1 MVKKSILV
9 FLILVGT
16 ISLSLTLRIGIWDDY
31 PLAYVKDN
39 KAAGIYVDL
48 LDEIA
53 KKEGWKIF
61 YRYYKWEDL
70 FPALARGQIDCLGPI
85 ADTKSRRHEFTF
97 NSEAFFQNWGV
108 IVSKKTISSIFDLE
122 GKTIGIGIDD
132 VYGHFLEEML
142 KSFSV
147 KAEIKEAYNSFE
159 DIAKDVASGKIDA
172 GVMSRITAF
181 MFVNKYKYHIS
192 SIVFRPASLKL
203 AFPKNSTL
211 AKEVIPV
218 IDKYLKKWK
227 ADPNSIYW
235 KSVTSY
241 LGAPKGISKNI
252 LIVITILTI
261 FVVSFV
267 FVIFIQYMFSRKL
280 KAELE
285 KATAQIKERNKELEE
300 LNKELEIALKKSE
313 ESMNK
318 SFEIM
323 KHISQIANLEVDEE
337 EFMQKLLE
345 IALEYLEPAKYGSIF
360 ILDEKGRM
368 KMIAS
373 VGHNKELFNRH
384 EFKETFAFY
393 YDKPVIVKEILD
405 VDKRILDPEDYKV
418 ITKISKPIKE
428 SLIVPIAVENSR
440 IGTLTVDIPPSE
452 EGDFTEHHVKIAE
465 SFSRIAATFITFRD
479 HIKIKETFHKN
490 IILILAK
497 ALDFYSPYTKGHSE
511 RVADLSAKIAEEMGL
526 SKDEVRKVYWAG
538 IIHDVG
544 KIFVPQDIINKPERL
559 TGEEYEL
566 IKLHAIKSAEI
577 IKEIE
582 GLEEIANIVRHHH
595 ERCDGTGYP
604 DGLKCHEIPLEAK
617 IIAVA
622 DAFDAMTS
630 ERPYREALTPEEAL
644 NEIIKNSGTQ
654 FDPQVVQA
662 FVRVFHK
669 LYKEETA

>member
-1 MVKKSILV
+1 MIKRATLLLTIIASIV
-9 FLILVGT
+9 
-16 ISLSLTLRIGIWDDY
+16 LSLTLRVGIWDDY

-53 KKEGWKIF
+53 KKEGWTIF

-70 FPALARGQIDCLGPI
+70 FPALAQGEIDCLGPI

-108 IVSKKTISSIFDLE
+108 VISKKTISSIFDLE

-132 VYGHFLEEML
+132 VYGHFFKEML
-142 KSFSV
+142 KNFSV
-147 KAEIKEAYNSFE
+147 NAEIKEAYNSFE
-159 DIAKDVASGKIDA
+159 EIAKDVASGKIDA
-172 GVMSRITAF
+172 GVISRISAF
-181 MFVNKYKYHIS
+181 VFVNKYKYRIS
-192 SIVFRPASLKL
+192 SIVFRPANLKL
-203 AFPKNSTL
+203 AFPKDSAL

-218 IDKYLKKWK
+218 IDKYLKEWK
-227 ADPNSIYW
+227 ADPSSIYW
-235 KSVTSY
+235 KSVNSY
-241 LGAPKGISKNI
+241 LGAPKGIPKSV

-261 FVVSFV
+261 FVVGFV
-267 FVIFIQYMFSRKL
+267 LVIFIQYMFSKKL
-280 KAELE
+280 KEELE
-285 KATAQIKERNKELEE
+285 KATSELKKRNEQLEE

-318 SFEIM
+318 SLEIM
-323 KHISQIANLEVDEE
+323 KHVSQITNLEVSEE

-373 VGHNKELFNRH
+373 VGHNKELFNSH
-384 EFKETFAFY
+384 EFKEPFAFY
-393 YDKPVIVKEILD
+393 YDKPMIVKEILD
-405 VDKRILDPEDYKV
+405 VDKRIMDPEDYKV

-428 SLIVPIAVENSR
+428 SLAVPIAVENNR

-452 EGDFTEHHVKIAE
+452 EGHFTDNHIKVAE
-465 SFSRIAATFITFRD
+465 AFSRIAATFITFRN

-490 IILILAK
+490 IILALVK

-511 RVADLSAKIAEEMGL
+511 RVANLSAKIAEEMGL

-559 TGEEYEL
+559 TEKEYEL
-566 IKLHAIKSAEI
+566 IKLHAIKSTEI
-577 IKEIE
+577 IEEIE
-582 GLEEIANIVRHHH
+582 GLEEIAKIVRHHH

-630 ERPYREALTPEEAL
+630 ERPYRKAL
-644 NEIIKNSGTQ
+644 
-654 FDPQVVQA
+654 QVVQA

-669 LYKEETA
+669 LYEEETP